1 MSLYSRGYKI
11 MTDHL
16 LKAIIMSIDDW
27 ANQCEQAALTED
39 PISAMKHLA
48 LNMRQARRVLSDPT
62 QAARIMEL
70 KRSA

>member
-1 MSLYSRGYKI
+1 

-39 PISAMKHLA
+39 PISTLKHLA
-48 LNMRQARRVLSDPT
+48 ATMRQARRVLSDPT

>member
-1 MSLYSRGYKI
+1 

-27 ANQCEQAALTED
+27 ANQCEQAALTDD
-39 PISAMKHLA
+39 PSTAIRHLA

-62 QAARIMEL
+62 RAARAMDL
-70 KRSA
+70 KRTA